1 MIDNNLVKAAGLRTI
16 RRGLQLLCLSGV
28 MFAFSPPAPGA
39 DPPREDKITFAI
51 TSADGLLEDLEFM
64 VKDLAKK
71 RREWNDDIRPNIELF
86 LEGVDTTK
94 PVRIDL
100 FFDEKLAEYYRPF
113 FPVSNLK
120 SFRDNL
126 DALGVTSKQMAR
138 DLFLLE
144 SAFDGQMRL
153 IKENYAVFAPQ
164 EQLSIIPADLP
175 EPRIAIKELVAPR
188 YDAGVKIDND
198 PAGIQRR
205 RDSLKKVISNAM
217 DEVKK
222 KSTESPEEYELRR
235 LLARNQLTKLENL
248 YAEIALLQAGWV
260 TDVEGREGRGD
271 FQLRALPGTPLAS
284 GLEKI
289 PELKSRFAAI
299 PPTEKFVATGRLQ
312 IPLTPQRQERLASS
326 YNAYRP
332 VINQRIDNNQEL
344 DAFQKKASK
353 QAVAKTLELLEKG
366 FQLGMVDAFLEMRKG
381 SSPNMQEAIG
391 GIQVV
396 DGKEVEEVIKL
407 LPEVYSRFVVKMNA
421 ATEGQFQIH
430 EIALEDRVPSMLES
444 LFGVPCKVTVATSE
458 TLLLVGFGDNAGPWL
473 LETARL
479 LNTQTEPSPLAN
491 CLEFKGHMEA
501 FARALNTLEPNKDRP
516 ELRGM
521 LVQAF
526 SQGDD
531 YVELSNTYTD
541 GVLHG
546 RARVETGLLRFLGLA
561 VAKFAEENL

>member
-1 MIDNNLVKAAGLRTI
+1 MMVNNRVKAAGLTTI
-16 RRGLQLLCLSGV
+16 RRGLQILCIGWA
-28 MFAFSPPAPGA
+28 MFAFSPVAPGA
-39 DPPREDKITFAI
+39 DPPSEDKITFAI
-51 TSADGLLEDLEFM
+51 TSADSLLVDLEFM

-71 RREWNDDIRPNIELF
+71 RREWNDNIRPNIELF
-86 LEGVDTTK
+86 LEGVDPAK

-113 FPVSNLK
+113 FPVSSLK

-126 DALGVTSKQMAR
+126 DALGVTSKPMAQ
-138 DLFLLE
+138 DLFRLE
-144 SAFDGQMRL
+144 SAFEGQMRL
-153 IKENYAVFAPQ
+153 IKENYSVFAPQ
-164 EQLSIIPADLP
+164 EQLQIIPATLP
-175 EPRIAIKELVAPR
+175 EPRIQIKELIAPR

-198 PAGIQRR
+198 PNGIQRR
-205 RDSLKKVISNAM
+205 RNSLKKVISNAM

-222 KSTESPEEYELRR
+222 KSTESPEEYDLRR
-235 LLARNQLTKLENL
+235 LLARNQLTKVENL
-248 YAEIALLQAGWV
+248 YAEIAFLQAGWV

-271 FQLRALPGTPLAS
+271 FQLRAIPGTPLAS

-289 PELKSRFAAI
+289 LSLKSRFAAV

-312 IPLTPQRQERLASS
+312 IPLTPQRQERLAST
-326 YNAYRP
+326 YQAYRP

-366 FQLGMVDAFLEMRKG
+366 FQLGMVDAFMEMRKG
-381 SSPNMQEAIG
+381 SKPDLQEAIG
-391 GIQVV
+391 GIQLV
-396 DGKEVEEVIKL
+396 DGQEVEEILKL
-407 LPEVYSRFVVKMNA
+407 LPEVYSRYVVKMNVA
-421 ATEGQFQIH
+421 SEGKFQIH
-430 EIALEDRVPSMLES
+430 EINLEDRVPSMLES

-458 TLLLVGFGDNAGPWL
+458 NLLLVGFGDNAGPWL
-473 LETARL
+473 LDTARL
-479 LNTQTEPSPLAN
+479 LNSQTEPSPLPN
-491 CLEFKGHMEA
+491 CLEFKGHMEP

-531 YVELSNTYTD
+531 YLEMSNTYVD
-541 GVLHG
+541 GELRG
-546 RARVETGLLRFLGLA
+546 QIRVETGLLRFLGLA